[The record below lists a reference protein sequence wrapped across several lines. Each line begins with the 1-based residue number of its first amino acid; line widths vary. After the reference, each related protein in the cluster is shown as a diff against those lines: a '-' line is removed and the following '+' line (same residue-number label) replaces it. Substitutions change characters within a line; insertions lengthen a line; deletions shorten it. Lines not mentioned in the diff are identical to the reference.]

1 MKRFLPISPSLERVY
16 YGWWVLAAV
25 FTLGLL
31 SGGIFSFS
39 NAIFFGPIK
48 DDLLL
53 TSAQTSLI
61 FALARA
67 EGSIAGPIVGRLVDK
82 FGARSM
88 IIGGGILASLGFMLL
103 HWIDN
108 YWVFVIIFV
117 GIVSTGKSAG
127 LGQTLLSAVN
137 RWFIRR
143 RALAMSICITGF
155 SSGGAVLLPL
165 ITIGVHTI
173 GWRDVMLYSGLF
185 MLTIIIPLGR
195 VVRHSPES
203 MGLEPDG
210 STPTSNHESSNALQE
225 PVRTAPQH
233 EFLVREALRTKEYWI
248 LLAGSVMRITLW
260 GATSV
265 HGVEMMVWHGMD
277 REGAGFMFSLMF
289 LLSIPTRLIAGY
301 LGDKLPLQPLLCTG
315 MLAAAM
321 ACVSL
326 LFFSG
331 DVGILFF
338 VMLMAIEQG
347 CSTLNWVALG
357 NYFGRRSFATLMGI
371 MSTCFNIG
379 MLISPIY
386 AGVIFDRSHSYT
398 LVLLTFIPVYL
409 TSGIFFLVS
418 RRPNNPRLSGHMV

>member
-1 MKRFLPISPSLERVY
+1 MKRFSLISPSVRQVY

-25 FTLGLL
+25 FTLGLM

-39 NAIFFGPIK
+39 NGIFFGPIK

-108 YWVFVIIFV
+108 YWLFVIIFV

-137 RWFIRR
+137 RWFIKL

-185 MLTIIIPLGR
+185 MLIIIIPLGK

-203 MGLEPDG
+203 MGLQPDG
-210 STPTSNHESSNALQE
+210 GASASNQSSNTTDSRFLSIN
-225 PVRTAPQH
+225 TH
-233 EFLVREALRTKEYWI
+233 HDFLVREALKTKEYWI
-248 LLAGSVMRITLW
+248 LLVGSVMRITLW

-265 HGVEMMVWHGMD
+265 HGGEMMVWHGMS

-301 LGDKLPLQPLLCTG
+301 FGDKLPLQPLLCTG
-315 MLAAAM
+315 MVAAAM
-321 ACVSL
+321 GCVSL
-326 LFFSG
+326 LLVNG
-331 DVGILFF
+331 DIGVVAF
-338 VMLMAIEQG
+338 VILMAVEQG

-357 NYFGRRSFATLMGI
+357 NNYGRRSYATLMCI

-379 MLISPIY
+379 MLVSPIY
-386 AGVIFDRSHSYT
+386 AGVMFDQSHSYSV
-398 LVLLTFIPVYL
+398 VLLTFIHIYVV
-409 TSGIFFLVS
+409 SGIFFLISKRPVS
-418 RRPNNPRLSGHMV
+418 PLDIKHEV

>member
-338 VMLMAIEQG
+338 VM
-347 CSTLNWVALG
+347 
-357 NYFGRRSFATLMGI
+357 
-371 MSTCFNIG
+371 
-379 MLISPIY
+379 
-386 AGVIFDRSHSYT
+386 
-398 LVLLTFIPVYL
+398 
-409 TSGIFFLVS
+409 
-418 RRPNNPRLSGHMV
+418 

>member
-1 MKRFLPISPSLERVY
+1 
-16 YGWWVLAAV
+16 VLAAV
-25 FTLGLL
+25 FTLGLM

-48 DDLLL
+48 QDLLL

-88 IIGGGILASLGFMLL
+88 IISGGLLASLGFMLL

-117 GIVSTGKSAG
+117 GVVSTGKSAG

-137 RWFIRR
+137 LWFIKR

-185 MLTIIIPLGR
+185 MLIIVIPLGR

-210 STPTSNHESSNALQE
+210 EASAGNHELTNTVTE
-225 PVRTAPQH
+225 PVPIDSPH
-233 EFLVREALRTKEYWI
+233 DFLVREALRTREYWI

-260 GATSV
+260 GAISV
-265 HGVEMMVWHGMD
+265 HGVEMMVWHGMA
-277 REGAGFMFSLMF
+277 REAAGFMFSLMF

-301 LGDKLPLQPLLCTG
+301 FGDKLPLQPFLCMG
-315 MLAAAM
+315 MVAAAM

-326 LFFSG
+326 LFLGG
-331 DVGILFF
+331 DLGVVIF
-338 VMLMAIEQG
+338 VLLMAVEQG

-386 AGVIFDRSHSYT
+386 AGVLFDRTHTYT
-398 LVLLTFIPVYL
+398 VVLFTFIPIYVA
-409 TSGIFFLVS
+409 SGIFFLLS
-418 RRPNNPRLSGHMV
+418 RRPRSPVGI

>member
-1 MKRFLPISPSLERVY
+1 MKRFLSISPSVHLVY

-25 FTLGLL
+25 FTLGLM

-48 DDLLL
+48 QDLLL

-88 IIGGGILASLGFMLL
+88 IISGGLLASLGFMLL

-117 GIVSTGKSAG
+117 GVVSTGKSAG

-137 RWFIRR
+137 LWFIKR

-185 MLTIIIPLGR
+185 MLIIVIPLGR

-210 STPTSNHESSNALQE
+210 EASAGNHELTNTVTE
-225 PVRTAPQH
+225 PVPIDSPH
-233 EFLVREALRTKEYWI
+233 DFLVREALRTREYWI

-260 GATSV
+260 GAISV
-265 HGVEMMVWHGMD
+265 HGVEMMVWHGMA
-277 REGAGFMFSLMF
+277 REAAGFMFSLMF

-301 LGDKLPLQPLLCTG
+301 FGDKLPLQPFLCMG
-315 MLAAAM
+315 MVAAAM

-326 LFFSG
+326 LFLGG
-331 DVGILFF
+331 DLGVVIF
-338 VMLMAIEQG
+338 VLLMAVEQG

-386 AGVIFDRSHSYT
+386 AGVLFDRTHTYT
-398 LVLLTFIPVYL
+398 VVLFTFIPIYVA
-409 TSGIFFLVS
+409 SGIFFLLS
-418 RRPNNPRLSGHMV
+418 RRPRSPVGI

>member
-1 MKRFLPISPSLERVY
+1 M
-16 YGWWVLAAV
+16 
-25 FTLGLL
+25 
-31 SGGIFSFS
+31 
-39 NAIFFGPIK
+39 
-48 DDLLL
+48 L

-88 IIGGGILASLGFMLL
+88 IISGGLLASLGFMLL

-108 YWVFVIIFV
+108 YWVSVIIFV
-117 GIVSTGKSAG
+117 GVVSTGKSAG

-137 RWFIRR
+137 RWFIKR

-165 ITIGVHTI
+165 ITKGVHTI

-185 MLTIIIPLGR
+185 MLIIVIPLGR

-210 STPTSNHESSNALQE
+210 EASAGNHELTNTGTE
-225 PVRTAPQH
+225 PVPIDSPH
-233 EFLVREALRTKEYWI
+233 DFLVREALRTREYWI
-248 LLAGSVMRITLW
+248 LFAGSVMRITLW
-260 GATSV
+260 GAISV
-265 HGVEMMVWHGMD
+265 HGVEMMVWHGMA
-277 REGAGFMFSLMF
+277 REAAGFMFSLMF

-301 LGDKLPLQPLLCTG
+301 FGDKLPLQPFLCMG
-315 MLAAAM
+315 MVAAAM

-326 LFFSG
+326 LFLGG
-331 DVGILFF
+331 DLGVVIF
-338 VMLMAIEQG
+338 VILMAVEQG

-386 AGVIFDRSHSYT
+386 AGVLFDRTHTYT
-398 LVLLTFIPVYL
+398 VVLFTFIPIYVA
-409 TSGIFFLVS
+409 SGIFFLLS
-418 RRPNNPRLSGHMV
+418 RRPRSPVVI

>member
-1 MKRFLPISPSLERVY
+1 MKRFVPISPSLQRVY

-25 FTLGLL
+25 FTLGLM

-48 DDLLL
+48 EDLLL

-117 GIVSTGKSAG
+117 GVVSTGKSAG

-137 RWFIRR
+137 RWFIKR

-185 MLTIIIPLGR
+185 MLIIIIPLGR

-210 STPTSNHESSNALQE
+210 DALANKHKSNNTVTEPLSTNTPHD
-225 PVRTAPQH
+225 
-233 EFLVREALRTKEYWI
+233 FLVREALKTKEYWI
-248 LLAGSVMRITLW
+248 LLTGSVMRITLW

-265 HGVEMMVWHGMD
+265 HGVEMMVWHGMS

-301 LGDKLPLQPLLCTG
+301 FGDKLPLQPLLCTG
-315 MLAAAM
+315 MVAAAM
-321 ACVSL
+321 ACLSL
-326 LFFSG
+326 LFVRG
-331 DVGILFF
+331 DIGVVVF
-338 VMLMAIEQG
+338 VILMAVEQG

-386 AGVIFDRSHSYT
+386 AGVMFDRSHSYT
-398 LVLLTFIPVYL
+398 AVLLTFIPIYVA
-409 TSGIFFLVS
+409 SGIFFLLSKRPMNPLVVS
-418 RRPNNPRLSGHMV
+418 AEP

>member
-1 MKRFLPISPSLERVY
+1 MKRFLSISPSVHRVY

-25 FTLGLL
+25 FTLGLM

-48 DDLLL
+48 QDLLL

-88 IIGGGILASLGFMLL
+88 IISGGLLASLGFMLL

-117 GIVSTGKSAG
+117 GVVSTGKSAG

-137 RWFIRR
+137 RWFIKR

-185 MLTIIIPLGR
+185 MLIIVIPLGR

-210 STPTSNHESSNALQE
+210 EASAGNHQLTNTVTE
-225 PVRTAPQH
+225 PVPIDSPH
-233 EFLVREALRTKEYWI
+233 DFLVREALRTREYWI

-260 GATSV
+260 GAISV
-265 HGVEMMVWHGMD
+265 HGVEMMVWHGMA
-277 REGAGFMFSLMF
+277 REAAGFMFSLMF

-301 LGDKLPLQPLLCTG
+301 FGDKLPLQPFLCMG
-315 MLAAAM
+315 MVAAAM

-326 LFFSG
+326 LFLGG
-331 DVGILFF
+331 DLGVVIF
-338 VMLMAIEQG
+338 VILMAVEQG

-386 AGVIFDRSHSYT
+386 AGVLFDRTHTYT
-398 LVLLTFIPVYL
+398 VVLFTFIPIYVA
-409 TSGIFFLVS
+409 SGIFFLLS
-418 RRPNNPRLSGHMV
+418 RRPRSPVGI

>member
-1 MKRFLPISPSLERVY
+1 MKRFLPISPSLDRVY

>member
-1 MKRFLPISPSLERVY
+1 MKRFSLISPSVRQVY

-25 FTLGLL
+25 FTLGLM
-31 SGGIFSFS
+31 SGGILSFS
-39 NAIFFGPIK
+39 NGIFFGPIK

-103 HWIDN
+103 HWIDD

-137 RWFIRR
+137 RWFIKR

-185 MLTIIIPLGR
+185 MLIIIIPLGR

-210 STPTSNHESSNALQE
+210 EASDSNQSSNTTDSRSLSINI
-225 PVRTAPQH
+225 PH
-233 EFLVREALRTKEYWI
+233 DFLVREALKTKEYWI
-248 LLAGSVMRITLW
+248 LLVGSVMRITLW

-265 HGVEMMVWHGMD
+265 HGVEMMVWHGMS

-289 LLSIPTRLIAGY
+289 LLSIPTRLIAGDF
-301 LGDKLPLQPLLCTG
+301 GDKVPLQPLLCTG
-315 MLAAAM
+315 MIAAAM
-321 ACVSL
+321 GCISL
-326 LFFSG
+326 LLVNG
-331 DVGILFF
+331 DIGVLAF
-338 VMLMAIEQG
+338 VILMAVEQG

-379 MLISPIY
+379 MLVSPIY
-386 AGVIFDRSHSYT
+386 AGVMFDRSHSYT
-398 LVLLTFIPVYL
+398 VVLLTFIPIYVV
-409 TSGIFFLVS
+409 SGIFFLISKRPVS
-418 RRPNNPRLSGHMV
+418 PLDIKHEV

>member
-185 MLTIIIPLGR
+185 MLTIIIPLGK

-210 STPTSNHESSNALQE
+210 STPASNHESSNALQE

-326 LFFSG
+326 LFVSG

-386 AGVIFDRSHSYT
+386 AGVIFDRSHCYT